1 MNHQLKN
8 MKEFLGIDWL
18 DYLVISAY
26 FVIIGFTGIY
36 SSYRSSRDSVG
47 GYFLASRKIH
57 FIPVGASIFASN
69 IGSGHFIG
77 LAGSAAK
84 SGIGVNAFEL
94 GATFFI
100 LLLGWF
106 FLPVYLG
113 SGVYTMPEYL
123 QKRFGGQRI
132 KMYISILTLI
142 LYVFTKISA
151 DLYAGALFITVA
163 TKTEEKGDLSLYIS
177 ILILLAFA
185 CIFTIFGG
193 LTAVIWTD
201 FIQTILMIVGA
212 LILSILSI
220 YEVGGYES
228 LLVKFF
234 SSNPSNLLPKDPND
248 LSKGYCGEIEEDA
261 LHLFRSSIPG
271 RSDLP
276 WTGVVFGLSISAIWY
291 WCSDQ
296 VIVQRALAAKNFS
309 HAKGGCIIA
318 SYLKLLP
325 LWFIILPGMASR
337 VLFKDVIACSTPSK
351 CKELCNSELG
361 CSNQAFILLVT
372 HLLPEGIRGLMIAV
386 MLAALMSSLT
396 SIFNSA
402 STIFTM
408 DIYRYIRNKSSEN
421 ELVIVGRIFVFILVI
436 ISILW
441 IPVIQSANDSQLFIY
456 IQSITSFLS
465 PPICAVYLLALFWTP
480 TNEPGAFWG
489 LLIGLA
495 IGLIRF
501 GLEFGY
507 SEPACGDVN
516 SPRPPSWWYLLIK
529 DLHFLNFS
537 ILLWCLSGLITITI
551 SLITPSIPKNK
562 LFGLTYWSR
571 KQIYIGKENHEIFD
585 KKCNRTASDGT
596 PIVNSLETMEVLEET
611 PIWNVI
617 CEYNAYLI
625 LGISSFFVG
634 FYA

>member
-1 MNHQLKN
+1 MNLSGLFCN
-8 MKEFLGIDWL
+8 NWFLLEYIHL
-18 DYLVISAY
+18 IEVPETLLVDI
-26 FVIIGFTGIY
+26 
-36 SSYRSSRDSVG
+36 
-47 GYFLASRKIH
+47 FLASRKIH
-57 FIPVGASIFASN
+57 FIPVGASIFAS
-69 IGSGHFIG
+69 
-77 LAGSAAK
+77 
-84 SGIGVNAFEL
+84 VNAFEL

-151 DLYAGALFITVA
+151 DLYAGALFITH
-163 TKTEEKGDLSLYIS
+163 
-177 ILILLAFA
+177 LLVYLLFLE
-185 CIFTIFGG
+185 G

-529 DLHFLNFS
+529 DLHFLNFNNGG
-537 ILLWCLSGLITITI
+537 IRGNT
-551 SLITPSIPKNK
+551 
-562 LFGLTYWSR
+562 
-571 KQIYIGKENHEIFD
+571 D
-585 KKCNRTASDGT
+585 
-596 PIVNSLETMEVLEET
+596 MECDMR
-611 PIWNVI
+611 I
-617 CEYNAYLI
+617 
-625 LGISSFFVG
+625 
-634 FYA
+634 